1 MGWKVALEMVLK
13 GGIPSKNG
21 ELQQL
26 MKDEFGQMQAMGR
39 GVMGVDARKMVA
51 AGLFKAL
58 KAAA

>member
-1 MGWKVALEMVLK
+1 MVLK
-13 GGIPSKNG
+13 GGIPSKSG
-21 ELQQL
+21 ELQHL

-51 AGLFKAL
+51 ARLFKAL